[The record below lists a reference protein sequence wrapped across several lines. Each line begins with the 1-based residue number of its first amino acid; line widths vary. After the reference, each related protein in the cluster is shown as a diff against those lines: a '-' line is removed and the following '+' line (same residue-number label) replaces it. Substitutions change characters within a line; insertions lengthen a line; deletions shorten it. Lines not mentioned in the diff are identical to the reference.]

1 MRQNTQR
8 YWEIDFFRGI
18 AIIMMITY
26 HIMFDLS
33 FLQIISFPLH
43 STPFLIFLYPI
54 GTLFLLLV
62 GISLVLSYQRYYFKK
77 RKHTRFIKYFKRG
90 LFLFTVAL
98 FITIVTWIYP
108 HDGFIVFGVIHCIAI
123 SIILSYW
130 FIPRPNIALSIGFIV
145 IFLGFFIKTIS
156 TTNPYLFWLGITTP
170 SFYTLDYFPLI
181 PWLGVVFIGIF
192 FGHHIYPYLEKKYT
206 TNQTQP
212 KITQPL
218 TILGKHSL
226 IVYLVHQPILF
237 AILYLLFE

>member
-1 MRQNTQR
+1 MKQNTQR

-18 AIIMMITY
+18 AIILMITY
-26 HIMFDLS
+26 HILFDLS

-62 GISLVLSYQRYYFKK
+62 GISLVLSYQQYNIKNKK
-77 RKHTRFIKYFKRG
+77 YPPFIKYFKRG
-90 LFLFTVAL
+90 LFLLIIAL

-108 HDGFIVFGVIHCIAI
+108 HNGFIVFGVIHCIAI

-130 FIPRPNIALSIGFIV
+130 FIPKPILALSVGGMII
-145 IFLGFFIKTIS
+145 ILGILIRAFS

-170 SFYTLDYFPLI
+170 SFYTLDFFPLI

-192 FGHHIYPYLEKKYT
+192 FGHHLYLYLEKKYT
-206 TNQTQP
+206 KNQTQP
-212 KITQPL
+212 KFTRPL

-226 IVYLVHQPILF
+226 IIYLVHQPILF